1 MRLLP
6 PLGKTIA
13 IGGMYAPPY
22 FFALEGLKK
31 LGLDPAT
38 EVNYIDTG
46 GTAGALTALASGQVG
61 AAVVTPPYDVKAREL
76 GFGELMFLG
85 DLLDYPYGGVATS
98 LAHIDGQPGLVK
110 DTTRALLHSVQWWR
124 QHPSETQDMIVA
136 KLGIGPAEAAAT
148 YETFTRIL
156 TVTGDTKESS
166 IRNYVKS
173 QQPDR
178 DVETDLALETI
189 VNTRL
194 LREVQAELGLK

>member
-1 MRLLP
+1 
-6 PLGKTIA
+6 
-13 IGGMYAPPY
+13 
-22 FFALEGLKK
+22 
-31 LGLDPAT
+31 
-38 EVNYIDTG
+38 
-46 GTAGALTALASGQVG
+46 
-61 AAVVTPPYDVKAREL
+61 
-76 GFGELMFLG
+76 
-85 DLLDYPYGGVATS
+85 
-98 LAHIDGQPGLVK
+98 
-110 DTTRALLHSVQWWR
+110 VQWWR
-124 QHPSETQDMIVA
+124 QHPSETQEMIVA

-194 LREVQAELGLK
+194 LREVQAELGLDGGAERISFHCSDRAMIEGLAGERAIIEAIHAATGRPTITTASGVLAALQALNMRRIVLASPYVSRTNQLEVAYLREA